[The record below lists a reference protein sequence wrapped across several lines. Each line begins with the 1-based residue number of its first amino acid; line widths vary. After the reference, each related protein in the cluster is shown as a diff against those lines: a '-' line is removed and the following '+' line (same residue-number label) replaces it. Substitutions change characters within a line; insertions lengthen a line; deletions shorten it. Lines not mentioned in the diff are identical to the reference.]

1 MTKLIILANLLIDIA
16 INVLRERKVYKM
28 ARAGLDQNIIVSR
41 AAQMANEIG
50 LENIT
55 LKMIAKEF
63 GVQTPSLYNHIKSL
77 EDLRKQLMIYGWKQ
91 LEQKILHAVCG
102 VSGYDALREI
112 CNTFYE
118 YATANP
124 GVFNAMLWYNK
135 FQDEETQEA
144 TGGLF
149 PAIFKVM
156 ESMNIS
162 QENANHLIRTFRSF
176 LEGFALLVNNGAFG
190 NPISIK
196 ESFDLSVDVLLAG
209 VKTLEEG

>member
-1 MTKLIILANLLIDIA
+1 MI
-16 INVLRERKVYKM
+16 EM
-28 ARAGLDQNIIVSR
+28 ARVGLDQNMIVVR

-55 LKMIAKEF
+55 LKLVAKEF

-77 EDLRKQLMIYGWKQ
+77 EDLKKQLMIYGWKQ
-91 LEQKILHAVCG
+91 MEKKIIHAVCG
-102 VSGYDALREI
+102 VSGYDAMREI
-112 CNTFYE
+112 CYAFYD
-118 YATANP
+118 YAIANP

-135 FQDEETQEA
+135 FQNEENNEA
-144 TGGLF
+144 TDDLF
-149 PAIFKVM
+149 QVIFKVM
-156 ESMNIS
+156 ESMRIS
-162 QENANHLIRTFRSF
+162 QEKANHLIRTFRSF

-196 ESFDLSVDVLLAG
+196 ESFDLSVEVLLAG

>member
-1 MTKLIILANLLIDIA
+1 
-16 INVLRERKVYKM
+16 M
-28 ARAGLDQNIIVSR
+28 ARAGLDKNIIVGC

-50 LENIT
+50 LENVT
-55 LKMIAKEF
+55 LKLIAKEF

-77 EDLRKQLMIYGWKQ
+77 DDLKKQLMIYGWKQ
-91 LEQKILHAVCG
+91 LEQEILQGVFG

-112 CNTFYE
+112 CNIFYA
-118 YATANP
+118 YATENP

-135 FQDEETQEA
+135 FEDDETQEA
-144 TGGLF
+144 TDGMF
-149 PAIFKVM
+149 SAIIKVM
-156 ESMNIS
+156 TNMHIS

-209 VKTLEEG
+209 MKAFIESEK